1 MSKQELM
8 MIKGG
13 STFSASFL
21 NAISR
26 AVETFYNLGRSIGS
40 SIKMIISGKK
50 C

>member
-1 MSKQELM
+1 MSKKELM

-13 STFSASFL
+13 SSFSASFL

-26 AVETFYNLGRSIGS
+26 AVETFYNLGRSLGS
-40 SIKMIISGKK
+40 SIKMLVSGKR